1 MNMNFEENVYYFTR
15 LVFNNIQS
23 AKIKKNKRKE
33 VLRNLKVNLN
43 KNKIRVYNKE
53 KHHSFI
59 LETKKIEEFNFK
71 QYLIKYLALHYIN
84 GLTKYLTNEISFEE
98 FAEISK
104 ETPKVVKDIL
114 KQRNNIS
121 EQLILLRK
129 NKDIAEVQEYVDDLY
144 NYKYAS
150 AYTKYLID
158 RYYYDIQGLIRPEK
172 NCLERMFKL
181 LLR

>member
-1 MNMNFEENVYYFTR
+1 MNMNFEENVYYFTQ

-23 AKIKKNKRKE
+23 AKVKKNKRKE
-33 VLRNLKVNLN
+33 VFSDLKVKSNE
-43 KNKIRVYNKE
+43 KIIVYNKP
-53 KHHSFI
+53 KKYSFV
-59 LETKKIEEFNFK
+59 LESKQVKEYNFK
-71 QYLIKYLALHYIN
+71 QYLTKVLALYYIESLN
-84 GLTKYLTNEISFEE
+84 KYKNDVISFEE
-98 FAEISK
+98 FADIKK
-104 ETPKVVKDIL
+104 EAPKVVKNIL

-129 NKDIAEVQEYVDDLY
+129 NKDISEVQEYIDDIY
-144 NYKYAS
+144 DYKYTS

-158 RYYYDIQGLIRPEK
+158 RYYYDIKGLVRPEK

>member
-1 MNMNFEENVYYFTR
+1 MNMNFEENVYYFTQ

-23 AKIKKNKRKE
+23 AKVKKNKRKE
-33 VLRNLKVNLN
+33 VFSDLKVKSNE
-43 KNKIRVYNKE
+43 KIIVYNKP
-53 KHHSFI
+53 KKYSFV
-59 LETKKIEEFNFK
+59 LESKQVKEYNFK
-71 QYLIKYLALHYIN
+71 QYLTNVLALYYIESLN
-84 GLTKYLTNEISFEE
+84 KYKNDDISFEE
-98 FAEISK
+98 FADIKK
-104 ETPKVVKDIL
+104 EAPKVVKDIL

-129 NKDIAEVQEYVDDLY
+129 NKDISEVQEYIDDIY
-144 NYKYAS
+144 DYKYTS

-158 RYYYDIQGLIRPEK
+158 RYYYDIKGLVRPQK

>member
-1 MNMNFEENVYYFTR
+1 MNMNFEENVYYFTQ

-23 AKIKKNKRKE
+23 AKVKKNKRKE
-33 VLRNLKVNLN
+33 VFSDLKVKSNE
-43 KNKIRVYNKE
+43 KIIVYNKP
-53 KHHSFI
+53 KKYSFV
-59 LETKKIEEFNFK
+59 LESKQVKEYNFK
-71 QYLIKYLALHYIN
+71 QYLTKVLALYYIESLN
-84 GLTKYLTNEISFEE
+84 KYKNDVISFEE
-98 FAEISK
+98 FADIKK
-104 ETPKVVKDIL
+104 EAPKVVKDIL

-129 NKDIAEVQEYVDDLY
+129 NKDISEVQEYIDDIY
-144 NYKYAS
+144 DYKYTS

-158 RYYYDIQGLIRPEK
+158 RYYYDIKGLVRPEK